1 MSPFLDGSLG
11 QQEKLLA
18 AHFQFVPQKSR
29 LVANLRLALKLTRAP
44 KLACYHA
51 LSLFLCNLFSSREAK
66 KKKTP
71 DLRLLQD
78 VLSNPLKKESL
89 IVHLRALVNF
99 NASLR
104 FATIRLT

>member
-1 MSPFLDGSLG
+1 MPSPFIFVVCF
-11 QQEKLLA
+11 QAEKR
-18 AHFQFVPQKSR
+18 KI
-29 LVANLRLALKLTRAP
+29 
-44 KLACYHA
+44 
-51 LSLFLCNLFSSREAK
+51 
-66 KKKTP
+66 TP

-89 IVHLRALVNF
+89 IVHLGALVNF